1 MTKIMKS
8 LGKTASLISLIGNL
22 AFSGCNVYHNYKTI
36 NLNEIPTVNL
46 NNKRIAYHS
55 IRHSLTPEGAIQF
68 VRTPEAAAGYT
79 YFLFLRHDDKEDS
92 AQSFEANHNDRVG
105 NCVDY
110 AAAVAALLSDN
121 GYPPLMLVLDSK
133 KDNESHSLFFYKTE
147 KGVGAVDRSGAYGI
161 YKNIDDL
168 IKDYNT
174 ENNQDY
180 EFSAVIDLDRTYPDK
195 RWMFGDKPIS
205 VYK

>member
-1 MTKIMKS
+1 MID
-8 LGKTASLISLIGNL
+8 LI
-22 AFSGCNVYHNYKTI
+22 V
-36 NLNEIPTVNL
+36 
-46 NNKRIAYHS
+46 
-55 IRHSLTPEGAIQF
+55 AIIF
-68 VRTPEAAAGYT
+68 CVL
-79 YFLFLRHDDKEDS
+79 LFRRSHEW
-92 AQSFEANHNDRVG
+92 N
-105 NCVDY
+105 
-110 AAAVAALLSDN
+110 
-121 GYPPLMLVLDSK
+121 SK